1 MWKSSLFYSNC
12 IVTGCCSV
20 YVYLFILISKRRKTK
35 RIKHVPTSAIFLI
48 NIIRSLAQQHQVI
61 IDS

>member
-1 MWKSSLFYSNC
+1 MWKYTLFYSNC

-20 YVYLFILISKRRKTK
+20 YLFILIRQERRKTK

-48 NIIRSLAQQHQVI
+48 NIISSLAQQHQVI